1 VASPIWYP
9 NIDQQVRQ
17 RLFNF
22 VRNVLEAE
30 TFDYKNV
37 NALLK
42 D

>member
-1 VASPIWYP
+1 
-9 NIDQQVRQ
+9 VRQ

-22 VRNVLEAE
+22 VRNVLEVE
-30 TFDYKNV
+30 TFDYRNV